1 MGPTSESLAFN
12 WILTAIPWCV
22 AVCYGL
28 RRVAFQQMR
37 WVLGILAFGAIV
49 PSLGLRTTYVGACCL
64 LASAVV
70 AFKAWKSNEPPEAE

>member
-1 MGPTSESLAFN
+1 
-12 WILTAIPWCV
+12 
-22 AVCYGL
+22 
-28 RRVAFQQMR
+28 MR